1 VMAPKKALLILSLC
15 ILCGC
20 STAIPGSDVTS
31 GTPAVE
37 NATGPGPYTF
47 DCNAEWGQDKQLR
60 IRMPGG
66 KLKVGGTISFL
77 TTRRPGTARLSTASV
92 VLVPSGKPPRIALV
106 SRVTG
111 DTTRISFGC
120 DRPRNCVFAN
130 IPFTA
135 KPMPF
140 SLQTDQTGTGV
151 SASFGDI
158 VAPTVL
164 SASGLNHVVLS
175 CSTTHVLFS
184 DVTIVALK

>member
-1 VMAPKKALLILSLC
+1 MAAKALLILSLC

-20 STAIPGSDVTS
+20 STASPKSDATS
-31 GTPAVE
+31 GRPAVE
-37 NATGPGPYTF
+37 NAAGPGPYTF
-47 DCNAEWGQDKQLR
+47 DCNAEWGQNQQLR
-60 IRMPGG
+60 IRVPGT
-66 KLKVGGTISFL
+66 KLKVTGSMSFL
-77 TTRRPGTARLSTASV
+77 TTRRAGTAWLSTAGV
-92 VLVPSGKPPRIALV
+92 VLVPTAKRPRIALV
-106 SRVTG
+106 SYVTG

-120 DRPRNCVFAN
+120 DRPRNCVFVK

-140 SLQTDQTGTGV
+140 SVETDQTGTRV

-164 SASGLNHVVLS
+164 STSGLYRVVLS